1 MSRSGTIVLLTLI
14 ILSAGRVGAGQAA
27 DSAAIAGIRSAI
39 EIQTKAWN
47 RGDIDGYMEYY
58 WHSDSMLFTS
68 GGQIRRGWQ
77 ATLEKYRK
85 SYNSREKMGA
95 LRFTG
100 VDIHLLSPES
110 AWVFGHW
117 ELKRKNDHPGGVFT
131 LIFRKFSDGW
141 KIIHDHTS
149 SEARK

>member
-1 MSRSGTIVLLTLI
+1 MVRGVAIPSLTLI
-14 ILSAGRVGAGQAA
+14 ILSAGGPGSGQSA
-27 DSAAIAGIRSAI
+27 DSSGIAEIRSVI
-39 EIQTKAWN
+39 EIQAKAWN

-77 ATLEKYRK
+77 ATLDKYKK
-85 SYNSREKMGA
+85 SYNSREKMGT
-95 LRFTG
+95 LRFSE
-100 VDIHLLSPES
+100 VEVHLLSPES
-110 AWVFGHW
+110 AWAFGHW

-131 LIFRKFSDGW
+131 VIFRKFADGW

-149 SEARK
+149 AEARK